1 MKWVVY
7 FEIKVYF
14 DVIELMECICLVLL
28 LDLFTIH
35 SQ

>member
-1 MKWVVY
+1 MVY
-7 FEIKVYF
+7 FEIKVF
-14 DVIELMECICLVLL
+14 VVIELMECICLVVL